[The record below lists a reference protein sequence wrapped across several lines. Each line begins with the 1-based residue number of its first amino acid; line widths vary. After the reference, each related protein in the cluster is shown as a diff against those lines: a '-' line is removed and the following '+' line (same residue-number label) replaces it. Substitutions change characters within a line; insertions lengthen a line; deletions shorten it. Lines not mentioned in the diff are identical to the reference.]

1 MLNRGGGL
9 GLVLAS
15 AGFGMLTAPIMELHN
30 QKGYFLHHVIFAC
43 CTLIC
48 IICIL
53 LLPETQNR
61 PLPETLADGESYAR
75 QPLLPTRKPGEQR
88 SLLIKSESREYARV
102 GDTPLHEAAAT
113 AISTMDSTA
122 SSAVDLPTLHEA
134 PGPLQFMRMRK
145 LASTQEQDEIRQ
157 TIDEYP
163 ASVITLVSSAPSVK
177 DPLLGCIP
185 NTSTPIIIGSI
196 RASKI
201 ESPPDVILDVL
212 PSSTV
217 DTPLITDPVLES
229 LTPTASTANVL
240 SSSTEVLPPAFL
252 DVGIPPIAQTPVP
265 VANDSDFQAE
275 MDSSGLLLDSPL
287 PSLVSDS
294 NIQLAVDSSD
304 TPINDIIP
312 LCNTNV
318 TDALPLSTGQ
328 LPTQPSSSDSP
339 VHLVND
345 IPPSPPTELS
355 LDSQSDPSSQIHHI
369 PAESLS
375 SPIDS
380 GIPILLSVAP
390 SAMDSIESGPSSPA
404 VLESSA
410 TINDGASLLATADSS
425 TAHAISTDSVT
436 DSGIP
441 MIMELTASSP
451 IDSGVPS
458 ALDLTTTETS
468 NTANE
473 VSSS

>member
-61 PLPETLADGESYAR
+61 PLPETLADGESYTR
-75 QPLLPTRKPGEQR
+75 QPLLPPRKPGEQR
-88 SLLIKSESREYARV
+88 SLLTKSESREYARV

-122 SSAVDLPTLHEA
+122 SSAVDLPTLLDVPVHQA
-134 PGPLQFMRMRK
+134 PGSVQFMSMSK
-145 LASTQEQDEIRQ
+145 LTSTQEQDETGQ

-163 ASVITLVSSAPSVK
+163 TSVITLVSSAPSVE
-177 DPLLGCIP
+177 DPLLGSIP
-185 NTSTPIIIGSI
+185 NTSTPVIVSSL
-196 RASKI
+196 RSYKK

-212 PSSTV
+212 PPST
-217 DTPLITDPVLES
+217 DEASLITDPVLQPP
-229 LTPTASTANVL
+229 TPPALTANVL
-240 SSSTEVLPPAFL
+240 ASSMEVLPPALL
-252 DVGIPPIAQTPVP
+252 DVVIPPTAQPSVP
-265 VANDSDFQAE
+265 VANDSNIQPE
-275 MDSSGLLLDSPL
+275 MDSSGPLLDSPL

-294 NIQLAVDSSD
+294 NVQLAVDSSD
-304 TPINDIIP
+304 SPINDIIP

-318 TDALPLSTGQ
+318 ADALSLSSGQ
-328 LPTQPSSSDSP
+328 SPTHPSSTDSP
-339 VHLVND
+339 VHLVNE
-345 IPPSPPTELS
+345 IPPPSPTDLS
-355 LDSQSDPSSQIHHI
+355 LDSQSGPSSQVHHI
-369 PAESLS
+369 PAQTLS

-380 GIPILLSVAP
+380 GIPLLLPVAP
-390 SAMDSIESGPSSPA
+390 SALDSIESGPSSPA

-410 TINDGASLLATADSS
+410 TISDGADLLATADSS
-425 TAHAISTDSVT
+425 TAHATE
-436 DSGIP
+436 SGIP
-441 MIMELTASSP
+441 MITDLTVSSP

-458 ALDLTTTETS
+458 AMDLTTTETS
-468 NTANE
+468 TTANE